1 MQVVSTADRA
11 EKARRSPLTAE
22 LIRNSASWIALVII
36 IVLFSILSNAFFSGR
51 NFMSILEGASVM
63 GVVAI
68 GEALVMIAGGFDL
81 SVAAIMMVGGM
92 VFGVMFMN
100 LHLPVGVAMI
110 AALATTVGLG
120 LVNGLLVTKVKLPAF
135 IATFAT
141 MSVFTGFSL
150 GLGKGMSIYNIKGP
164 IFSFLGQGKLG
175 PVPMPAIIFIVVAII
190 AYLLLGTSR
199 FGRTVYAV
207 GGNEKAAHMS
217 GMNVDRTR
225 LITYMISGFLSG
237 LASLIVISRLE
248 AAQVVATTVSGYSVT
263 LLDAITAVMIG
274 GISIFGGKGRMYGLI
289 GGILLIQVLSNGIAT
304 LGADSNFHLLAKGL
318 LMALAVG
325 IDIYFGSRVKLRGRL
340 KLRS

>member
-1 MQVVSTADRA
+1 MAIAERV
-11 EKARRSPLTAE
+11 EKAQSSLRTGE
-22 LIRNSASWIALVII
+22 LIRNNASWIVLVIVVVFLLI
-36 IVLFSILSNAFFSGR
+36 RAPSFFTGE
-51 NFMSILEGASVM
+51 NFLAMLKSASEM
-63 GVVAI
+63 GLVAI
-68 GEALVMIAGGFDL
+68 GETFVILAGGFDL
-81 SVAAIMMVGGM
+81 SVAAIMVVGGM
-92 VFGVMFMN
+92 VFGILFMN
-100 LHLPVGVAMI
+100 LHMPVGVAML

-120 LVNGLLVTKVKLPAF
+120 LVNGLLVTKVKLAAF

-141 MSVFTGFSL
+141 MFVFTGASL
-150 GLGKGMSIYNIKGP
+150 ALGKGIAIYDIRDP
-164 IFSFLGQGKLG
+164 LFSFLGQGKLG

-318 LMALAVG
+318 LIILAVG
-325 IDIYFGSRVKLRGRL
+325 IDIYFGSRVKLRGRR
-340 KLRS
+340 KLFS